1 MSRFDAEIA
10 GLWGRAHSFHSDA
23 NTLAANTAQNNRPA
37 KVSELNADRAAQKE
51 LAEKAHAS
59 ARSEIAKAHSDQVTE
74 VTAYHTEHHNQ
85 FDLIYAQTLIAGPS
99 GLQLPSVVSPDGIS
113 WSVSAGSHL
122 SGAPGSIVESLLEAF
137 SYGQNT
143 EDTLSAGLG
152 SVVEPAFAT
161 LADDAYTFAA
171 STLTTVGN
179 TIHSIWKEHVE
190 EWVVSGYE
198 NLAYGLEWS
207 WNVGTAAGLGLLQ
220 GGANLVNGVQDAVLG
235 IVNLVIMIPN
245 SVAYLLYSGTG
256 VEESQQLYISYIDTE
271 ALGWSRGL
279 FCEESD
285 ATHSW
290 SKFLGG
296 EGIMMLC
303 SGGLTKAAT
312 AVDDAGRCANWIARF
327 VRGKCFVADVMV
339 VMGSDVARD
348 VVADSDDVS
357 DDPPP
362 QVLAGLFTRDQSL
375 VIGGV
380 LFVGAFA
387 VQSMRDRKRQQ
398 SLTPHLDYHPE
409 GRNDDD
415 ESDNQ
420 QHGLR
425 DDQSTTDR
433 PPSDDVLGTA
443 LSELT
448 AECPVSPIPNLP
460 TSTPPEETL
469 TTVHSERS
477 RPDTSTEVGC
487 PRSTVAHTAA
497 VDAPTKPSSLVK
509 NFSVALAVTLL
520 FFLSLVGLRGTS
532 PPNDGPAAG
541 SLSAASLEGSSFE
554 SPPAGFVSPS
564 RLKPI
569 QQVELG
575 DRVET
580 GLTAAQLAA
589 AVDDPASA
597 PWWDQ
602 LDADVDADTW
612 RQINLVVTNDQGSRS
627 EVDLLRPV
635 SWLSAHQ
642 ANVGGRIYLSM
653 PEMGVEGYGEVISI
667 GNSPEIASGPG
678 CVVTGRFRHVSD
690 DVLSVRLSDQ
700 PAALGVT
707 AQHPVYSLDR
717 GDFVAAG
724 ELSAGERLATLA
736 GPTAVLGIQPQH
748 AAQTVYN
755 LEVQGQHV
763 FRVTSN
769 GLLVHNSYGNAP
781 KITAAAQSKGN
792 KFFKGFLK
800 RNPTNQSTRQIGK
813 FTEFSVDVP
822 GNNGKSFTRW
832 IKVVGPD
839 GRTIR
844 LYHDTFDNT
853 GKFLNRGIKVPGPE
867 RHIFHPGGE
876 VTFP

>member
-1 MSRFDAEIA
+1 MSVGVRWQGSEERA
-10 GLWGRAHSFHSDA
+10 GHR
-23 NTLAANTAQNNRPA
+23 
-37 KVSELNADRAAQKE
+37 
-51 LAEKAHAS
+51 
-59 ARSEIAKAHSDQVTE
+59 
-74 VTAYHTEHHNQ
+74 
-85 FDLIYAQTLIAGPS
+85 
-99 GLQLPSVVSPDGIS
+99 
-113 WSVSAGSHL
+113 
-122 SGAPGSIVESLLEAF
+122 
-137 SYGQNT
+137 
-143 EDTLSAGLG
+143 
-152 SVVEPAFAT
+152 
-161 LADDAYTFAA
+161 A
-171 STLTTVGN
+171 ST
-179 TIHSIWKEHVE
+179 
-190 EWVVSGYE
+190 
-198 NLAYGLEWS
+198 
-207 WNVGTAAGLGLLQ
+207 
-220 GGANLVNGVQDAVLG
+220 GGKR
-235 IVNLVIMIPN
+235 
-245 SVAYLLYSGTG
+245 GTG
-256 VEESQQLYISYIDTE
+256 TIPL
-271 ALGWSRGL
+271 
-279 FCEESD
+279 
-285 ATHSW
+285 
-290 SKFLGG
+290 
-296 EGIMMLC
+296 
-303 SGGLTKAAT
+303 
-312 AVDDAGRCANWIARF
+312 
-327 VRGKCFVADVMV
+327 
-339 VMGSDVARD
+339 
-348 VVADSDDVS
+348 
-357 DDPPP
+357 
-362 QVLAGLFTRDQSL
+362 
-375 VIGGV
+375 
-380 LFVGAFA
+380 FA

-443 LSELT
+443 LSELI
-448 AECPVSPIPNLP
+448 AECPVSPIPTLR
-460 TSTPPEETL
+460 TSPPPEDTV
-469 TTVHSERS
+469 TNVHSERS
-477 RPDTSTEVGC
+477 HPDTPTEVGC

-497 VDAPTKPSSLVK
+497 VDVPTKPSSLVK

-532 PPNDGPAAG
+532 PPNDGLVAG

-678 CVVTGRFRHVSD
+678 CVVTGRFRHVSN

-700 PAALGVT
+700 SAALGVT

-736 GPTAVLGIQPQH
+736 GPTAVLGIKPQH
-748 AAQTVYN
+748 TASQHTAHSTNRLQPRSPRTTR
-755 LEVQGQHV
+755 LQGHKQ
-763 FRVTSN
+763 
-769 GLLVHNSYGNAP
+769 
-781 KITAAAQSKGN
+781 
-792 KFFKGFLK
+792 
-800 RNPTNQSTRQIGK
+800 
-813 FTEFSVDVP
+813 
-822 GNNGKSFTRW
+822 W
-832 IKVVGPD
+832 IACA
-839 GRTIR
+839 
-844 LYHDTFDNT
+844 
-853 GKFLNRGIKVPGPE
+853 
-867 RHIFHPGGE
+867 
-876 VTFP
+876 

>member
-1 MSRFDAEIA
+1 
-10 GLWGRAHSFHSDA
+10 
-23 NTLAANTAQNNRPA
+23 
-37 KVSELNADRAAQKE
+37 
-51 LAEKAHAS
+51 
-59 ARSEIAKAHSDQVTE
+59 
-74 VTAYHTEHHNQ
+74 
-85 FDLIYAQTLIAGPS
+85 
-99 GLQLPSVVSPDGIS
+99 
-113 WSVSAGSHL
+113 
-122 SGAPGSIVESLLEAF
+122 
-137 SYGQNT
+137 
-143 EDTLSAGLG
+143 
-152 SVVEPAFAT
+152 
-161 LADDAYTFAA
+161 
-171 STLTTVGN
+171 
-179 TIHSIWKEHVE
+179 
-190 EWVVSGYE
+190 
-198 NLAYGLEWS
+198 
-207 WNVGTAAGLGLLQ
+207 
-220 GGANLVNGVQDAVLG
+220 
-235 IVNLVIMIPN
+235 MIPKK
-245 SVAYLLYSGTG
+245 
-256 VEESQQLYISYIDTE
+256 I
-271 ALGWSRGL
+271 
-279 FCEESD
+279 
-285 ATHSW
+285 
-290 SKFLGG
+290 
-296 EGIMMLC
+296 
-303 SGGLTKAAT
+303 
-312 AVDDAGRCANWIARF
+312 
-327 VRGKCFVADVMV
+327 
-339 VMGSDVARD
+339 
-348 VVADSDDVS
+348 
-357 DDPPP
+357 
-362 QVLAGLFTRDQSL
+362 RDQSL

-448 AECPVSPIPNLP
+448 AEFPVSPIPNLP
-460 TSTPPEETL
+460 TSPPPEDTV
-469 TTVHSERS
+469 TNVHSERS
-477 RPDTSTEVGC
+477 HPDTSTEVGC

-653 PEMGVEGYGEVISI
+653 PEMGIEGYGEVISI

-700 PAALGVT
+700 SAALGVT

-717 GDFVAAG
+717 GDFCC
-724 ELSAGERLATLA
+724 
-736 GPTAVLGIQPQH
+736 
-748 AAQTVYN
+748 
-755 LEVQGQHV
+755 
-763 FRVTSN
+763 
-769 GLLVHNSYGNAP
+769 
-781 KITAAAQSKGN
+781 
-792 KFFKGFLK
+792 
-800 RNPTNQSTRQIGK
+800 
-813 FTEFSVDVP
+813 
-822 GNNGKSFTRW
+822 
-832 IKVVGPD
+832 
-839 GRTIR
+839 GR
-844 LYHDTFDNT
+844 
-853 GKFLNRGIKVPGPE
+853 
-867 RHIFHPGGE
+867 
-876 VTFP
+876 